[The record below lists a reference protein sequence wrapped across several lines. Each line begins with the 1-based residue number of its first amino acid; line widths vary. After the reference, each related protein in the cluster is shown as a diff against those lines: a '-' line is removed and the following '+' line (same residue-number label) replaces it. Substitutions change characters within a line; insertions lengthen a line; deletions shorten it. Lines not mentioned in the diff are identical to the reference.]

1 MDSAA
6 QAEGEKRVLAV
17 LIEPLERLG
26 LAKPG
31 TLTKVK
37 FLEMQTDICK
47 KLAYMSNL
55 NLAALAEQVANDPT
69 VKRTERFPIANRI
82 LEFAAAIQPP
92 GDDASPLLRAVFAGQ
107 LGLDAMAAG
116 WAPELLSHLRTDRK
130 WPGAWAVN
138 QIKDKARDAVRDLND
153 IEAALARGEN
163 IGAMKEAWRARRLAA
178 LDKCAQISA
187 LGNGKG
193 ARYE

>member
-47 KLAYMSNL
+47 KLAYMSDL

-163 IGAMKEAWRARRLAA
+163 IGA
-178 LDKCAQISA
+178 KCAQISA